1 MQQIIFAM
9 FAAGL
14 FLAVR
19 DMAKVFLKEKE
30 KVWIREMPQDRLM
43 WVKAE
48 AFRTLSEDFLG
59 QEEEVAA
66 PMTETVWETF
76 KRRACDTCQYR
87 VNCEKVGRIGRK
99 RYAASLIRL
108 MD

>member
-14 FLAVR
+14 ILAVR

-59 QEEEVAA
+59 QEEEV
-66 PMTETVWETF
+66 VYF
-76 KRRACDTCQYR
+76 Y
-87 VNCEKVGRIGRK
+87 G
-99 RYAASLIRL
+99 
-108 MD
+108 